1 MRRTQLKLGFALLL
15 AAPLAA
21 CGGPRDQQGS
31 STSLDG
37 DQNTQIAGVIVS
49 PEQVGINAAQVAAAK
64 ARLPHQYDRPEPL
77 NLFDFN
83 TNLNPESNR

>member
-1 MRRTQLKLGFALLL
+1 MRKTQFKLGFALLL
-15 AAPLAA
+15 AAPLSA
-21 CGGPRDQQGS
+21 CGGPRDQRAT
-31 STSLDG
+31 STVLDG
-37 DQNTQIAGVIVS
+37 KNTVQISGVIVS
-49 PEQVGINAAQVAAAK
+49 PEQVGVNAAQVAAAK